1 MIYSDIAQARPKP
14 SKVLEEEERGNRVNV
29 SSVQKSKGREVRAAN
44 EAPW

>member
-14 SKVLEEEERGNRVNV
+14 SKVLEEEEQGYRVSI
-29 SSVQKSKGREVRAAN
+29 SSVQKSKGREVMAAK